1 MSRRPCLAVALLV
14 WVAAPAAA
22 APTVEAWIGGHQ
34 LGSTDYS
41 QHVYS
46 ASPLTLSDSRG
57 MASNGVSSQA
67 QADWGVLRVDG
78 QAAVLGS
85 SFALAAFYDDLTIT
99 APGIATGTA
108 GVMTYGVWLDGGL
121 EISNSNSAASWRLR
135 TNFGGDSSFDI
146 DAIGALCGANVPCS
160 GAASPG
166 LYWASA
172 DFLFGIA
179 APLVVSLRGD
189 AVAMAATGGQPP
201 SLARFD
207 LGHSLYWAG
216 IGSVSANNATL
227 DNYTLASASGKD
239 WLLSFV
245 PSAVPEPG
253 RAGLVLSGLA
263 LVAFTLRRSGNRRE
277 RPARGASPV

>member
-1 MSRRPCLAVALLV
+1 MSRRPCLAAALLV

-41 QHVYS
+41 QHVYWG
-46 ASPLTLSDSRG
+46 SPLTLSDSRG
-57 MASNGVSSQA
+57 MVSNGVSSQA

-160 GAASPG
+160 GAAPPG

-216 IGSVSANNATL
+216 IGSVSANNAAL

-239 WLLSFV
+239 WRLSFV

-253 RAGLVLSGLA
+253 SAGLVLSGLA
-263 LVAFTLRRSGNRRE
+263 LVAFTLRRSRNRRE